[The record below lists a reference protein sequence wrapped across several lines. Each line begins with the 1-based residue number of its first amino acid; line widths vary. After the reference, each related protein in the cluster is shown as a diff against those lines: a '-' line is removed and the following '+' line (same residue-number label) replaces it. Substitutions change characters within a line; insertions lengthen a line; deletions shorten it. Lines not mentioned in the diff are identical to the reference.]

1 MSWIFHGASIF
12 SVGGVSNHSISRD
25 IMDVLDAS
33 TMAATISRV
42 IFMVK
47 LLYLSKI
54 RKPAHIMRTAVV
66 KNNKNICDDVICYNI
81 RVYLLYQ

>member
-1 MSWIFHGASIF
+1 
-12 SVGGVSNHSISRD
+12 
-25 IMDVLDAS
+25 MDVLDAS